1 MNAPAPHVMIVISQV
16 SDSHAME
23 MLDAA
28 HDATQVRLSYVLL
41 HSQETPFERTLRARG
56 RAVTRI
62 HFSGKRNLLTALLA
76 LAWQM
81 IRHRPRVVH
90 AHLFEASLVAMSVA
104 WLLGIK
110 TRISTRHYS
119 SYHHDYHPQ
128 AVRYDRWINARA
140 TRLLAVSR
148 VVEKV
153 LVEREGVPRAKV
165 TVLPHGF
172 SLAHFAEVSAERVQA
187 IRAKYAIGPGPCIG
201 VISRFTHW
209 KGLQIVIPAFARVRA
224 QYPTATL
231 VLANAVGDYAAE
243 VRRMLSELPE
253 GSYRCIAFEPDVAA
267 LLQAFDVFVH
277 VPIDATSEAYGQVY
291 VEALAAGRPMVCT
304 LSGIAHDVIVHE
316 QNALVV
322 PYEDV
327 NSTAES
333 ILRLLADREL
343 ARALGAQGQ
352 RDVAHYDVTTMARS
366 LERIYQ
372 NA

>member
-1 MNAPAPHVMIVISQV
+1 MIVISQV
-16 SDSHAME
+16 GDSHAME

-28 HDATQVRLSYVLL
+28 HDPAQVRLSYVLL
-41 HSQETPFERTLRARG
+41 HSQETPFERTLRARD
-56 RAVTRI
+56 RTVKRI
-62 HFSGKRNLLTALLA
+62 HFAGKRDLVTAALA
-76 LAWQM
+76 LAWLM

-128 AVRYDRWINARA
+128 AVRYDRWINACA

-148 VVEKV
+148 VVEQV

-172 SLAHFAEVSAERVQA
+172 SMAHFSEESAERVQV

-224 QYPTATL
+224 QHPTATL

-253 GSYRCIAFEPDVAA
+253 GSYRCIAFELDVAA
-267 LLQAFDVFVH
+267 LLQAFDIFVH

-304 LSGIAHDVIVHE
+304 LSGIAHDVVVHE

-327 NSTAES
+327 NTTAES

-352 RDVAHYDVTTMARS
+352 RDVVRYDVTSMART
-366 LERIYQ
+366 LESIYQ
-372 NA
+372 NG